1 MKRNRKWW
9 DIRAQAAAGGDKV
22 VEIRIYSDIGFWGTD
37 AQNFVSQLDAVATN
51 ASSIVVAINSMGGDV
66 FDAFAIYNALRRY
79 AGKVKGRV
87 DGIAASAASLV
98 LMACDEIEMP
108 ENALLMIH
116 HPHTVAAGESKDMR
130 RVADLLDSASAG
142 ILAAYAQRSGLSE
155 DDVRAMMDAETWMTA
170 AEAKEKGFCD
180 VIEAP
185 VKLAASA
192 GAAPLLA
199 RFSAVPEHVR
209 TLLDSADQAAAQPTV
224 PPAAPPAAP
233 PADPTPDPEPDPE
246 PPPKPQAPDVT
257 ALAAHVFNTLRDA
270 NLVACAEGV
279 IASTGLRDRE
289 TVDRAIRNATDIAG
303 ICLAANQADL
313 TAQYVGDGLT
323 PDQVRARLFERIT
336 ASQSR
341 VNGRPDP
348 TQQTVPQARSRAVR
362 TSDIYAARRVAK

>member
-9 DIRAQAAAGGDKV
+9 DIRAQAQVGGGKV
-22 VEIRIYSDIGFWGTD
+22 AEIRIYSDIGFWGTD
-37 AQNFVSQLDAVATN
+37 AQNFVSQLDAVAAD
-51 ASSIVVAINSMGGDV
+51 ASSITVAINSMGGDV

-116 HPHTVAAGESKDMR
+116 HPHTVAAGESKDLR
-130 RVADLLDSASAG
+130 RVAELLDNASAG

-155 DDVRAMMDAETWMTA
+155 DDVRAMMDAETWLTA
-170 AEAKEKGFCD
+170 AQAKEKGFCD

-192 GAAPLLA
+192 GTAPLLA
-199 RFSAVPEHVR
+199 RFSAVPEQVR
-209 TLLDSADQAAAQPTV
+209 ALLDAAGESDAEPPT
-224 PPAAPPAAP
+224 
-233 PADPTPDPEPDPE
+233 DPTPDPEPE
-246 PPPKPQAPDVT
+246 PPSQTPDVT
-257 ALAAHVFNTLRDA
+257 ALAAHVFNSLREA
-270 NLVACAEGV
+270 NLAACAEGV
-279 IASTGLRDRE
+279 IAATGLRDRE

-303 ICLAANQADL
+303 ICLAASQTDL
-313 TAQYVGDGLT
+313 TAQYVADGLT
-323 PDQVRARLFERIT
+323 PDQVRARLFERLT
-336 ASQSR
+336 ASSAR
-341 VNGRPDP
+341 INSRPDP
-348 TQQTVPQARSRAVR
+348 AQQQTQPQARGRTLR

>member
-9 DIRAQAAAGGDKV
+9 DIRAQAQAGGGKV
-22 VEIRIYSDIGFWGTD
+22 AEIRIYSDIGFWGTD
-37 AQNFVSQLDAVATN
+37 AQYFVSQLDAVATD
-51 ASSIVVAINSMGGDV
+51 ASSVTVAINSMGGDV

-116 HPHTVAAGESKDMR
+116 HPHTVAAGESKDLR
-130 RVADLLDSASAG
+130 RVAELLDNASAG
-142 ILAAYAQRSGLSE
+142 ILAAYVERSGQSE
-155 DDVRAMMDAETWMTA
+155 GDVRAMMDAETWLTA
-170 AEAKEKGFCD
+170 AQAKEKGFCD

-199 RFSAVPEHVR
+199 RFSAVPEQVR
-209 TLLDSADQAAAQPTV
+209 ALLDAAGEPDADPT
-224 PPAAPPAAP
+224 APPVPP
-233 PADPTPDPEPDPE
+233 PADPPPEPKPE
-246 PPPKPQAPDVT
+246 TPDVT
-257 ALAAHVFNTLRDA
+257 ALAAHVFNSLREA
-270 NLVACAEGV
+270 NLAACAEGV
-279 IASTGLRDRE
+279 IAATGLRDRE

-313 TAQYVGDGLT
+313 TAQYVADGLT
-323 PDQVRARLFERIT
+323 PDQVRARLFERLT
-336 ASQSR
+336 ASSAR
-341 VNGRPDP
+341 VNSRPDP
-348 TQQTVPQARSRAVR
+348 AQQTAPQARSRAVR